1 MYENLKEKITAYG
14 AERRAEFEKLTESA
28 TVGQVR
34 GSWYLRENLTEK
46 TSEKLNEMQDGE
58 RVPLDIVEKMRAK
71 RAREIGKEIRGY
83 IERVELVAQYR
94 RPERLNIVVE
104 WHKSRTWGYNPTA
117 TVAAE
122 KRETESRA
130 SGCGYDKGSAA
141 IAGALNQNPEALRI
155 LYDRAEANQAFPY
168 GVGFLA
174 GLPYFEGGCGCTVF
188 NEIFRVC
195 NYEFTQVAD
204 GKTFEVYEVSARN

>member
-14 AERRAEFEKLTESA
+14 AERRAEFEKLTEGS

-34 GSWYLRENLTEK
+34 GSWYLREHLTGK
-46 TSEKLNEMQDGE
+46 TAERLNEMQDGE

-71 RAREIGKEIRGY
+71 RAREIDKEMRGY
-83 IERVELVAQYR
+83 MERVELVAQYR
-94 RPERLNIVVE
+94 RPERISIAVE

-117 TVAAE
+117 TATGD

-155 LYDRAEANQAFPY
+155 LYDRAEAGKAFPY

-188 NEIFRVC
+188 YEIFRVC
-195 NYEFTQVAD
+195 NYEFAQVAD
-204 GKTFEVYEVSARN
+204 GKTFEAYEVSARN